1 MSYCINPKCPKRR
14 NLDAQEYCQA
24 CGTTL
29 LIQQRYRLLQP
40 LRELDASSHTEVFT
54 VDDRGT
60 EKVLKVLKN
69 LQFLSMF
76 EREAHTLQKL
86 KHPGI
91 PKVDSDG
98 YFCLANQIPQQY
110 CLVMEKIEGQ
120 NLEQWL
126 QQHEPLSQTQALIW
140 LRQLLEV
147 LEKVHQNQLF
157 HRDIKPS
164 NIMLKNDGQLALI
177 DFGTVRQ
184 VSNTYLAKIGAGRDV
199 TGIISP
205 GYTPLEQ
212 INGKA
217 VPQSDF
223 YALGR
228 CFVYLLTGIH
238 PIDFAED
245 AQTGQIDWR
254 ESAPQISPWFADL
267 IDHLIAPFPGKRPL
281 NTEEIVQRLVIQD
294 TQPLLKPVSKKSR
307 WHWLIVVNLVLL
319 IGQLVTGL
327 FWLQAKQQLSDH
339 HKSYRS
345 TSQPQR

>member
-1 MSYCINPKCPKRR
+1 MSYCINPKCQKRH
-14 NLDAQEYCQA
+14 NLDDQEYCQA

-29 LIQQRYRLLQP
+29 LLQKRYRLLQP
-40 LRELDASSHTEVFT
+40 LRELNESNHTEVFI
-54 VDDRGT
+54 VDDRGVQ
-60 EKVLKVLKN
+60 KVLKVLKN
-69 LQFLSMF
+69 LQFRSMF
-76 EREAHTLQKL
+76 EREAHTLQQL

-98 YFCLANQIPQQY
+98 YFCISDQILHQY

-140 LRQLLEV
+140 LRQLLEI

-164 NIMLKNDGQLALI
+164 NIMLRDNGQLALI

-184 VSNTYLAKIGAGRDV
+184 ISNTYLAKIGAGRDV
-199 TGIISP
+199 TGIVSP

-228 CFVYLLTGIH
+228 CFIYLLTGIH
-238 PIDFAED
+238 PIDFPED
-245 AQTGQIDWR
+245 AQTGQINWR
-254 ESAPQISPWFADL
+254 ENAPQVSSWFADL
-267 IDHLIAPFPGKRPL
+267 IDHLIAPFPGQRPL
-281 NTEEIVQRLVIQD
+281 NTEEILQRLMIQD
-294 TQPLLKPVSKKSR
+294 HQPLLKSVSQKSR
-307 WHWLIVVNLVLL
+307 WHWLIVVNIALL
-319 IGQLVTGL
+319 IMQLVTGL
-327 FWLQAKQQLSDH
+327 FWFHAKQQLLNQ
-339 HKSYRS
+339 HKNNLP
-345 TSQPQR
+345 PQQQ